1 MSGFGCGDLSGFSP
15 ATFFAE
21 RGDSLVQAGDV
32 EFSRNGV
39 AAIWSEPKD
48 GPITSEHSLYEGD
61 RFAPGPKTKG
71 AVVRALG
78 ELPLLGWFLIKPVFN
93 PSVSAVA
100 GSQVAICGNYQGSRV
115 LKAADNQIRRFR
127 GAVTP
132 AREGVFGCK
141 RQENVCRISEL
152 RAFYLDLPVAF
163 RCRNF
168 GDGFG
173 APRFSIIASEA
184 VKVVFDFWAGFC
196 KGWGCSQESG
206 DDQKMSHEKSTG
218 CQLRCM
224 ISALVA
230 VVKRSDRDPTGVGV
244 LSVTSADWG
253 QARLRVTPIPSLSN
267 SGRVGAVCLGRPA
280 FWEGQPLASAKGKGR
295 LSCQS

>member
-21 RGDSLVQAGDV
+21 RGDSLVQSGDV

-78 ELPLLGWFLIKPVFN
+78 ELPLSGWFLIKPVFN

-132 AREGVFGCK
+132 ARERVFGCK

-152 RAFYLDLPVAF
+152 RAFYSDLPVAF

-184 VKVVFDFWAGFC
+184 VKVVFDLWAGFC

-230 VVKRSDRDPTGVGV
+230 AVKPSDMAPAGGGAP
-244 LSVTSADWG
+244 SISSADWG
-253 QARLRVTPIPSLSN
+253 QARLQMAPNPSLLN
-267 SGRVGAVCLGRPA
+267 SGVLVLFVLHLPNFLGGNLWNRPKERGKYRV
-280 FWEGQPLASAKGKGR
+280 
-295 LSCQS
+295 